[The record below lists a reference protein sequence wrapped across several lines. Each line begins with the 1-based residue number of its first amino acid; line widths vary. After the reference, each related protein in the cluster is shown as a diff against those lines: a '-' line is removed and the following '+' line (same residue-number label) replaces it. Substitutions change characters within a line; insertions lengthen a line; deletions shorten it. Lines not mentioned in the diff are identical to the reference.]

1 MLRFIWA
8 TNLIS
13 ENNSHSRL
21 DRGLKDENMKTY
33 ITIIAALAALISC
46 QKEGSADIQSDNHI
60 TFEFGLPETKA
71 TAENFEAGDRV
82 SVWAVEYTSDGA
94 PELQIGGNFLNNERL
109 TYDGS
114 KWTGR
119 TMYWS
124 ENPCDFYAVYP
135 DVQPSSVDT
144 YVFEIAADQN
154 SPRTEDALGGYEA
167 SDLLFAKAE
176 GVRREDGKVSLKFK
190 HMMSKCVVNVVK
202 GPKFEGELPEDIAV
216 HIYNTVTTADL
227 NLANGSIERY
237 ALGNRNTIT
246 MKKVSADK
254 FKAIVIPQNI
264 ERRTPLIEI
273 SMGGIAYLLEYSL
286 SFKPG
291 YQHTINL
298 TVNTSPDQ
306 EKFEIAID
314 ASSGNMNQ

>member
-1 MLRFIWA
+1 M
-8 TNLIS
+8 
-13 ENNSHSRL
+13 
-21 DRGLKDENMKTY
+21 
-33 ITIIAALAALISC
+33 AALISC
-46 QKEGSADIQSDNHI
+46 QKEGPADVPGDNQI
-60 TFEFGLPETKA
+60 VFEFGLPATKA
-71 TAENFEAGDRV
+71 TAENFEVGDKV
-82 SVWAVEYTSDGA
+82 SVWAVEYAAEEA
-94 PELQIGGNFLNNERL
+94 PELQVGGNFLNNEML

-114 KWTGR
+114 KWAGR

-124 ENPCDFYAVYP
+124 EKPCDFYAVYP
-135 DVQPSSVDT
+135 YIQPSSVES

-154 SPRTEDALGGYEA
+154 SPRTEDTLGGYEA

-176 GVRREDGKVSLKFK
+176 KVSRADGKVSLKFR
-190 HMMSKCVVNVVK
+190 HMMSKCIVNVIK
-202 GPKFEGELPEDIAV
+202 GEKFEGELPEDISV

-227 NLANGSIERY
+227 NLANGSIEKY

-246 MKKVSADK
+246 MKKVSSDK
-254 FKAIVIPQNI
+254 FEAVVIPQNI

-273 SMGGIAYLLEYSL
+273 SMGGIAYLMEYSL

-306 EKFEIAID
+306 EKFEISID
-314 ASSGNMNQ
+314 ASTGGM

>member
-1 MLRFIWA
+1 
-8 TNLIS
+8 
-13 ENNSHSRL
+13 
-21 DRGLKDENMKTY
+21 MKKY
-33 ITIIAALAALISC
+33 ITIIAALAALMSC
-46 QKEGSADIQSDNHI
+46 QKEGSAEIQGDNQI
-60 TFEFGLPETKA
+60 VFEFGLPATKA
-71 TAENFEAGDRV
+71 TAENFEAGDKV
-82 SVWAVEYTSDGA
+82 SVWAVEYTTDEA
-94 PELQIGGNFLNNERL
+94 PELQIGGNYLNNELL

-124 ENPCDFYAVYP
+124 EKPCDFYAVYP
-135 DVQPSSVDT
+135 YIEPSSVES
-144 YVFEIAADQN
+144 YLFEIATDQN
-154 SPRTEDALGGYEA
+154 SAETETALGGYEA

-176 GVRREDGKVSLKFK
+176 GVKREDSKVSLKFK

-227 NLANGSIERY
+227 NLANGSIEKY

-246 MKKVSADK
+246 MKKVVADK
-254 FKAIVIPQNI
+254 FEAVVVPQNI

-298 TVNTSPDQ
+298 MVNTSPDQ
-306 EKFEIAID
+306 EKIEISID
-314 ASSGNMNQ
+314 AGTGDWN

>member
-1 MLRFIWA
+1 M
-8 TNLIS
+8 
-13 ENNSHSRL
+13 
-21 DRGLKDENMKTY
+21 
-33 ITIIAALAALISC
+33 SC
-46 QKEGSADIQSDNHI
+46 QKEGPTEIQGDNQI
-60 TFEFGLPETKA
+60 VFEFGLPATKA
-71 TAENFEAGDRV
+71 TEENFEVGDKV
-82 SVWAVEYTSDGA
+82 SVWAVEYATDEA
-94 PELQIGGNFLNNERL
+94 PELQIGGNYLNNEIL

-124 ENPCDFYAVYP
+124 EKPCDFYAVYP
-135 DVQPSSVDT
+135 STQPSSVDS
-144 YVFEIAADQN
+144 YIFEIAADQN
-154 SPRTEDALGGYEA
+154 SPRTEEALGGYEA
-167 SDLLFAKAE
+167 SDLLFAKTE
-176 GVRREDGKVSLKFK
+176 GVKREDGKVSLKFK

-227 NLANGSIERY
+227 NLANGSIEKY

-246 MKKVSADK
+246 MKKLSADK
-254 FKAIVIPQNI
+254 FEAIVIPQNI

-306 EKFEIAID
+306 EKIEISID
-314 ASSGNMNQ
+314 ASPNDWNE

>member
-1 MLRFIWA
+1 
-8 TNLIS
+8 
-13 ENNSHSRL
+13 
-21 DRGLKDENMKTY
+21 MKKY
-33 ITIIAALAALISC
+33 ITIIASLAALMSC
-46 QKEGSADIQSDNHI
+46 QKEGPTEIQGDNQI
-60 TFEFGLPETKA
+60 VFEFGLPATKA
-71 TAENFEAGDRV
+71 TEENFEVGDKV
-82 SVWAVEYTSDGA
+82 SVWAVEYATDEA
-94 PELQIGGNFLNNERL
+94 PELQIGGNYLNNEIL

-124 ENPCDFYAVYP
+124 EKPCDFYAVYP
-135 DVQPSSVDT
+135 STQPSSVDS
-144 YVFEIAADQN
+144 YIFEIAADQN
-154 SPRTEDALGGYEA
+154 SPRTEEALGGYEA
-167 SDLLFAKAE
+167 SDLLFAKTE
-176 GVRREDGKVSLKFK
+176 GVKREDGKVSLKFK

-227 NLANGSIERY
+227 NLANGSIEKY

-246 MKKVSADK
+246 MKKLSADK
-254 FKAIVIPQNI
+254 FEAIVIPQNI

-306 EKFEIAID
+306 EKIEISID
-314 ASSGNMNQ
+314 ASPNDWNE

>member
-1 MLRFIWA
+1 M
-8 TNLIS
+8 TGN
-13 ENNSHSRL
+13 
-21 DRGLKDENMKTY
+21 LKDNNMKKY
-33 ITIIAALAALISC
+33 ITIIASLAVLISC
-46 QKEGSADIQSDNHI
+46 HKEGPAEIQGDNQI
-60 TFEFGLPETKA
+60 VFEFGLPATKA
-71 TAENFEAGDRV
+71 TAENFEADDKV
-82 SVWAVEYTSDGA
+82 SVWAVEYVTEEA
-94 PELQIGGNFLNNERL
+94 PELQIGGNFLNNELL

-114 KWTGR
+114 KWAGR

-124 ENPCDFYAVYP
+124 DKPCDFYAVYP
-135 DVQPSSVDT
+135 YIDPSSVES
-144 YVFEIAADQN
+144 YLFEISVDQN
-154 SPRTEDALGGYEA
+154 SAKTETSLGGYEA

-176 GVRREDGKVSLKFK
+176 SVSRADSKVSLKFK
-190 HMMSKCVVNVVK
+190 HMMSKCIVNVVK
-202 GPKFEGELPEDIAV
+202 GPKFEGELPDDIAV

-227 NLANGSIERY
+227 NLANGSIEKY

-246 MKKVSADK
+246 MKKVASDK
-254 FKAIVIPQNI
+254 FEAVVIPQNI

-306 EKFEIAID
+306 EKIEISID
-314 ASSGNMNQ
+314 ASPNDWNE

>member
-1 MLRFIWA
+1 M
-8 TNLIS
+8 
-13 ENNSHSRL
+13 
-21 DRGLKDENMKTY
+21 
-33 ITIIAALAALISC
+33 SC
-46 QKEGSADIQSDNHI
+46 QKEGSAEIQGDNQI
-60 TFEFGLPETKA
+60 VFEFGLPATKA
-71 TAENFEAGDRV
+71 TAENFEAGDKV
-82 SVWAVEYTSDGA
+82 SVWAVEYTTDEA
-94 PELQIGGNFLNNERL
+94 PELQIGGNYLNNELL

-114 KWTGR
+114 KWGGR

-124 ENPCDFYAVYP
+124 EKPCDFYAVYP
-135 DVQPSSVDT
+135 YIEPSSVES
-144 YVFEIAADQN
+144 YLFEIATDQN
-154 SPRTEDALGGYEA
+154 SEETETALGGYEA

-176 GVRREDGKVSLKFK
+176 GVKREDSKVSLKFK

-216 HIYNTVTTADL
+216 HIYNIVTTADL
-227 NLANGSIERY
+227 NLANGSIEKY

-246 MKKVSADK
+246 MKKVVADK
-254 FKAIVIPQNI
+254 FEAVVVPQNI

-298 TVNTSPDQ
+298 MVNTSPDQ
-306 EKFEIAID
+306 EKIEISID
-314 ASSGNMNQ
+314 AGTGDWN

>member
-1 MLRFIWA
+1 M
-8 TNLIS
+8 
-13 ENNSHSRL
+13 
-21 DRGLKDENMKTY
+21 M
-33 ITIIAALAALISC
+33 SC
-46 QKEGSADIQSDNHI
+46 QKEAPVTLQDDGQIR
-60 TFEFGLPETKA
+60 FEFGLPSTKA
-71 TAENFEAGDRV
+71 TAENFEAGDQV
-82 SVWAVEYTSDGA
+82 SVWAVEYASEDA
-94 PELQIGGNFLNNERL
+94 PELQIGGNFLNNEML

-114 KWTGR
+114 AWKSSR
-119 TMYWS
+119 NVYWS
-124 ENPCDFYAVYP
+124 EKPCDFYAVYP
-135 DVQPSSVDT
+135 YIRPTSVDS
-144 YVFEIAADQN
+144 YIFEIAADQN
-154 SPRTEDALGGYEA
+154 SQRTAEALGGYEA

-176 GVRREDGKVSLKFK
+176 NVSREDGKVSLKFK

-202 GPKFEGELPEDIAV
+202 GEKFEGELPEDIAV

-227 NLANGSIERY
+227 NLANGSIEKY

-246 MKKVSADK
+246 MKKLASDK
-254 FKAIVIPQNI
+254 FEAVVIPQNI

-273 SMGGIAYLLEYSL
+273 SMGGIAYLMEYSL

-314 ASSGNMNQ
+314 AGTGGMRN

>member
-1 MLRFIWA
+1 MTFTVIP
-8 TNLIS
+8 
-13 ENNSHSRL
+13 
-21 DRGLKDENMKTY
+21 GLTGDPKDKNMKKH

-46 QKEGSADIQSDNHI
+46 QKEGPADLQSDNQI

-71 TAENFEAGDRV
+71 TAENFEAGDNV
-82 SVWAVEYTSDGA
+82 SIWAVEYTTDEA
-94 PELQIGGNFLNNERL
+94 PELQIGANYLNNEKL

-114 KWTGR
+114 AWGGR
-119 TMYWS
+119 TIYWS
-124 ENPCDFYAVYP
+124 DKPCDFYAVYP
-135 DVQPSSVDT
+135 YIQPTSVDSFL
-144 YVFEIAADQN
+144 YEIAADQN
-154 SPRTEDALGGYEA
+154 TVKTDGKLGGYEV

-176 GVRREDGKVSLKFK
+176 GVKREDGKVSLKFK

-202 GPKFEGELPEDIAV
+202 GEKFEGELPEDISV

-227 NLANGSIERY
+227 NLANGSVEKY

-246 MKKVSADK
+246 MKKVSSDK
-254 FKAIVIPQNI
+254 FEAIVIPQNI
-264 ERRTPLIEI
+264 ERRTPLLEV

-306 EKFEIAID
+306 EKFEIALD
-314 ASSGNMNQ
+314 ASSGNMN

>member
-1 MLRFIWA
+1 M
-8 TNLIS
+8 
-13 ENNSHSRL
+13 
-21 DRGLKDENMKTY
+21 
-33 ITIIAALAALISC
+33 AALISC
-46 QKEGSADIQSDNHI
+46 QKEGPADVPGDNQI
-60 TFEFGLPETKA
+60 VFEFGLPETKA
-71 TAENFEAGDRV
+71 TAENFEVGDKV
-82 SVWAVEYTSDGA
+82 SVWAVEYAAEEA
-94 PELQIGGNFLNNERL
+94 PELQVGGNFLNNEML

-114 KWTGR
+114 KWAGR

-124 ENPCDFYAVYP
+124 EKPCDFYAVYP
-135 DVQPSSVDT
+135 YIQPSSVES

-154 SPRTEDALGGYEA
+154 SPRTEDTLGGYEA

-176 GVRREDGKVSLKFK
+176 KVSRADGKVSLKFR
-190 HMMSKCVVNVVK
+190 HMMSKCIVNVIK
-202 GPKFEGELPEDIAV
+202 GEKFEGELPEDISV

-227 NLANGSIERY
+227 NLANGSIEKY

-246 MKKVSADK
+246 MKKVSSDK
-254 FKAIVIPQNI
+254 FEAVVIPQNI

-273 SMGGIAYLLEYSL
+273 SMGGIAYLMEYSL

-306 EKFEIAID
+306 EKFEISID
-314 ASSGNMNQ
+314 ASTGGM